1 MSTQAWQP
9 SRGSTEGSSATKAK
23 TESAEAFIVTVVARS
38 LIIVF
43 VVAEV
48 RFRAVCGYACFEGW
62 SLS

>member
-1 MSTQAWQP
+1 M
-9 SRGSTEGSSATKAK
+9 
-23 TESAEAFIVTVVARS
+23 TVVARS

-48 RFRAVCGYACFEGW
+48 RFRAVCGYACFGGW